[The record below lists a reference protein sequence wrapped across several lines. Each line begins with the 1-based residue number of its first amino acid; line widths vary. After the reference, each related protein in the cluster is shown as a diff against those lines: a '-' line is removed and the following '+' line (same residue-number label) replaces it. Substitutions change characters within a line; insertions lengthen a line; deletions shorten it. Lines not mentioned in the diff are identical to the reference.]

1 MTKNKTTW
9 FSMAQPIK
17 SIHLHQVTCTQFTE
31 IQMGPWFLGI
41 SMPKVLV
48 SFMMGVRQPP
58 LNNVVVGGNLHAWV
72 VLNTERFLYQGSNG
86 SWKKKNL
93 EWFWLEWFWWNF
105 EMRTGMKRYGSPRI
119 WCNVTEHNAPAF
131 TSALSH
137 SSQASGSSAFCGGK
151 GKGSHHQLVWSVYVF

>member
-72 VLNTERFLYQGSNG
+72 VSKHRKVPLSGKQWKL
-86 SWKKKNL
+86 KKKNT
-93 EWFWLEWFWWNF
+93 WNDF
-105 EMRTGMKRYGSPRI
+105 G
-119 WCNVTEHNAPAF
+119 WNDF
-131 TSALSH
+131 
-137 SSQASGSSAFCGGK
+137 GGILK
-151 GKGSHHQLVWSVYVF
+151 